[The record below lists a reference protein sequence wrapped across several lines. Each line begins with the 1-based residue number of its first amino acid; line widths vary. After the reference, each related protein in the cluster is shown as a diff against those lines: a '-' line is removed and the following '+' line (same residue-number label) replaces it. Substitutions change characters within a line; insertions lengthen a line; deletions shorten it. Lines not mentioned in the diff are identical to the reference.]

1 MALRHRAPTQGPAS
15 VSRGANDSSA
25 LLVVAALFSQKFY
38 QKPPIGPPATGIPS
52 LLWPDGRPRESLSR
66 AVSSLPFVAKR
77 ILPLAVIATA
87 AISVPAMALSRGG
100 LARLDALREE
110 RRRADQ
116 DAARLAREIERLRAE
131 VRRIKEDP
139 ASVERAAR
147 DELGLVRQTEVVF
160 QFRR

>member
-1 MALRHRAPTQGPAS
+1 L
-15 VSRGANDSSA
+15 
-25 LLVVAALFSQKFY
+25 
-38 QKPPIGPPATGIPS
+38 
-52 LLWPDGRPRESLSR
+52 
-66 AVSSLPFVAKR
+66 SSLPFLSKR
-77 ILPLAVIATA
+77 ILPLCVIATA

-116 DAARLAREIERLRAE
+116 DAARLSREIERLRAE

-139 ASVERAAR
+139 SYVERAAR

>member
-1 MALRHRAPTQGPAS
+1 M
-15 VSRGANDSSA
+15 
-25 LLVVAALFSQKFY
+25 
-38 QKPPIGPPATGIPS
+38 IGPPPTSIRP
-52 LLWPDGRPRESLSR
+52 LVWPVGCPHESLR
-66 AVSSLPFVAKR
+66 EAALSSLPFIAKR

>member
-1 MALRHRAPTQGPAS
+1 MRASGSDP
-15 VSRGANDSSA
+15 
-25 LLVVAALFSQKFY
+25 L
-38 QKPPIGPPATGIPS
+38 
-52 LLWPDGRPRESLSR
+52 
-66 AVSSLPFVAKR
+66 SSLPFLSKR
-77 ILPLAVIATA
+77 ILPLLVIATA

-116 DAARLAREIERLRAE
+116 DAARLSREIERLRAE

-139 ASVERAAR
+139 SYVERAAR

>member
-1 MALRHRAPTQGPAS
+1 LAL
-15 VSRGANDSSA
+15 
-25 LLVVAALFSQKFY
+25 
-38 QKPPIGPPATGIPS
+38 
-52 LLWPDGRPRESLSR
+52 
-66 AVSSLPFVAKR
+66 SSLPFIAKR

-87 AISVPAMALSRGG
+87 AISVPAMAFSRGG

>member
-1 MALRHRAPTQGPAS
+1 L
-15 VSRGANDSSA
+15 
-25 LLVVAALFSQKFY
+25 
-38 QKPPIGPPATGIPS
+38 
-52 LLWPDGRPRESLSR
+52 
-66 AVSSLPFVAKR
+66 SSLPFLAKR

-110 RRRADQ
+110 RRRAEQ
-116 DAARLAREIERLRAE
+116 DAARLSREIERLRAE

-139 ASVERAAR
+139 SYVERAAR

>member
-1 MALRHRAPTQGPAS
+1 L
-15 VSRGANDSSA
+15 
-25 LLVVAALFSQKFY
+25 
-38 QKPPIGPPATGIPS
+38 
-52 LLWPDGRPRESLSR
+52 
-66 AVSSLPFVAKR
+66 SSLPFLAKR

-100 LARLDALREE
+100 LQRLDALREE
-110 RRRADQ
+110 RRRAEE
-116 DAARLAREIERLRAE
+116 DAARLSREIERLRAE

-139 ASVERAAR
+139 SYVERAAR

>member
-1 MALRHRAPTQGPAS
+1 MS
-15 VSRGANDSSA
+15 
-25 LLVVAALFSQKFY
+25 
-38 QKPPIGPPATGIPS
+38 
-52 LLWPDGRPRESLSR
+52 
-66 AVSSLPFVAKR
+66 SSLPFFTR
-77 ILPLAVIATA
+77 RLLPLFVIATA

-110 RRRADQ
+110 RNRADQ
-116 DAARLAREIERLRAE
+116 DAARLAREIDRLRAE

-139 ASVERAAR
+139 AYVERAAR

>member
-1 MALRHRAPTQGPAS
+1 MRASGSDP
-15 VSRGANDSSA
+15 
-25 LLVVAALFSQKFY
+25 L
-38 QKPPIGPPATGIPS
+38 
-52 LLWPDGRPRESLSR
+52 
-66 AVSSLPFVAKR
+66 SSLPFLSKR
-77 ILPLAVIATA
+77 ILPLLVIATA

-116 DAARLAREIERLRAE
+116 DAARLSREIERLRAE
-131 VRRIKEDP
+131 VRLIKEDP
-139 ASVERAAR
+139 SYVERAAR

>member
-1 MALRHRAPTQGPAS
+1 
-15 VSRGANDSSA
+15 
-25 LLVVAALFSQKFY
+25 
-38 QKPPIGPPATGIPS
+38 
-52 LLWPDGRPRESLSR
+52 
-66 AVSSLPFVAKR
+66 
-77 ILPLAVIATA
+77 LPLAVIATA

-110 RRRADQ
+110 RSRADQ

-139 ASVERAAR
+139 AYVERAAR